1 MKPALYGIRYSPW
14 SHKAKWALEANHLD
28 FEYREYLPLLGEPGL
43 RLKTGK
49 FFSKLSVP
57 ILVKADGNLF
67 DSFEIAKWADQQ
79 GEADLFPAGTEDD
92 IAGWNEWAELTA
104 SAGRARTTAT
114 VIDDPDALRDSIPTA
129 LRGLGP
135 ITTAL
140 GKSGAHFILVKYG
153 RVDLDA
159 VQEELRGRLARIRAT
174 LERTPFLL
182 GERITYADITIA
194 LALQF
199 VSPVPDDVIRI
210 GVRSRGH
217 WTDPVLAAE
226 FEDVFAWRD
235 RVFAERPK

>member
-1 MKPALYGIRYSPW
+1 MRPALYGIRYSPW
-14 SHKAKWALEANHLD
+14 SRKAKWALEANHVD
-28 FEYREYLPLLGEPGL
+28 FEYREYLAMLGEPGL
-43 RLKTGK
+43 RLKSGR
-49 FFSKLSVP
+49 FFGRLSVP
-57 ILVKADGNLF
+57 VLIKSDGNLF
-67 DSFEIAKWADQQ
+67 DSFEIAKWADKQ
-79 GEADLFPAGTEDD
+79 GSAELFPKGREEEV
-92 IAGWNEWAELTA
+92 AGWNEWAELTA

-114 VIDDPDALRDSIPTA
+114 VAKDPAALLDSIPTP

-159 VQEELRGRLARIRAT
+159 VQEELRGRLQRIRAT

-182 GERITYADITIA
+182 GDRITYADMTMA

-199 VSPVPDDVIRI
+199 VSPVPDDVIHI
-210 GVRSRGH
+210 GVKSRGH
-217 WTDPVLAAE
+217 WADPVLAAE

-235 RVFAERPK
+235 RVFSERPT